1 MNPKSLV
8 HEHLRSGALVELV
21 PGRTLTVPLYWQHTR
36 LQVPMLNRLTE
47 AVVKAARDALR

>member
-1 MNPKSLV
+1 V
-8 HEHLRSGALVELV
+8 REHLGSGALVELV

-47 AVVKAARDALR
+47 AVVKAAREALR